1 MTSQVSNLIDY
12 LEYRKVCGE
21 KTVELEPETIAALKA
36 MADGAGVAS
45 SAMAATSAA
54 IPRQQAAATATE
66 ATPAT
71 AATPSTAA
79 TASAVPPSAAVD
91 FLFVGEQEGIVA
103 DRAAY
108 SETFRKMVAAMGYG
122 KGQALFSN
130 VCIGRKATTPPT
142 AAEMASALPAFRE
155 YLAQTKPRAIV
166 VLGNTAALG
175 LLGQADVSAVHGRVF
190 RFDGIPAIPT
200 YHPAYM
206 IKFPA
211 VKRNACRDLC
221 NALKA
226 IGRPIPA
233 ALAPFQ

>member
-36 MADGAGVAS
+36 MANGAGVAS

-54 IPRQQAAATATE
+54 IPHAASPATV

-71 AATPSTAA
+71 AATPPTAA
-79 TASAVPPSAAVD
+79 TASAAPSGAAVD

-108 SETFRKMVAAMGYG
+108 SDTFRKMVAAMGYG

-130 VCIGRKATTPPT
+130 VCIGRKAATPPT
-142 AAEMASALPAFRE
+142 AAEMAGALPAFRE

-175 LLGQADVSAVHGRVF
+175 LLGQADISAVHGRVF

-211 VKRNACRDLC
+211 VKRDACRDLC

>member
-21 KTVELEPETIAALKA
+21 KTVELEPETISALKA

-54 IPRQQAAATATE
+54 IPHAASPAKV

-71 AATPSTAA
+71 AATPPTAA
-79 TASAVPPSAAVD
+79 TASAAPSGAAVD

-211 VKRNACRDLC
+211 VKRDACRDLC

>member
-45 SAMAATSAA
+45 NAMAATSAD
-54 IPRQQAAATATE
+54 IPHAPAPATVAP
-66 ATPAT
+66 PAT
-71 AATPSTAA
+71 AATPPTAA
-79 TASAVPPSAAVD
+79 TASAAPTGAAVD

-175 LLGQADVSAVHGRVF
+175 LLGQADISAVHGRVF

-211 VKRNACRDLC
+211 VKRDACRDLC

>member
-54 IPRQQAAATATE
+54 IPHAASPATV

-71 AATPSTAA
+71 AATPPTAA
-79 TASAVPPSAAVD
+79 TTSAAPSGAAVD

-175 LLGQADVSAVHGRVF
+175 LLGQADISAVHGRVF

-211 VKRNACRDLC
+211 VKRDACRDLC

>member
-21 KTVELEPETIAALKA
+21 KTVELEPETISALKA

-54 IPRQQAAATATE
+54 IPHAASPAKV

-71 AATPSTAA
+71 AVTPPTAA
-79 TASAVPPSAAVD
+79 TASAAPSGAAVD

-190 RFDGIPAIPT
+190 RFNGIPAIPT

-211 VKRNACRDLC
+211 VKRDACRDLC

>member
-36 MADGAGVAS
+36 MANGAGVAS
-45 SAMAATSAA
+45 SAMAATGAA
-54 IPRQQAAATATE
+54 ISRAAATAAE
-66 ATPAT
+66 ATPPS
-71 AATPSTAA
+71 ATPPATAA
-79 TASAVPPSAAVD
+79 TASAAPSGAAVD

-130 VCIGRKATTPPT
+130 VCIGRKAPTPPT

-175 LLGQADVSAVHGRVF
+175 LLGQADVSAVHGRAF

-211 VKRNACRDLC
+211 VKRDACRDLC